1 MVQAPAAGWQRA
13 GCDLALLIAV
23 LQGCEQVLR
32 GAGLQRSGDQLQR
45 LLLAFLAQQR
55 QRGGDA
61 QDPGPARTPVQ
72 EIPRRSRPRGRRRIP
87 GIGRP
92 LE

>member
-1 MVQAPAAGWQRA
+1 MQAPAAGWQRS

-55 QRGGDA
+55 QRGGDT
-61 QDPGPARTPVQ
+61 QDLSAPSTAVQ
-72 EIPRRSRPRGRRRIP
+72 KVPRRSRSRSRRRVP